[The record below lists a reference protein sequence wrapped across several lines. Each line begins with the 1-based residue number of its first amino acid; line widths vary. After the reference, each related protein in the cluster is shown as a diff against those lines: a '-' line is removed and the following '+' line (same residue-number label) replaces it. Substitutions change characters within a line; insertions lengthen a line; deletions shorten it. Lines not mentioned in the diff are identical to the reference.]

1 MVIKNRIATVWTT
14 SDGQEFFS
22 EEAALLHQEQLDQL
36 KVLKELDVYWRDTG
50 PDEVLNALTEAG
62 YRIVPK

>member
-1 MVIKNRIATVWTT
+1 MTIKTRVTTVWTT

-36 KVLKELDVYWRDTG
+36 IILDQLDVYWRDTC
-50 PDEVLNALTEAG
+50 PADVSLKLHEAG